1 MKKFI
6 LFIVVAFLT
15 FGANAAD
22 FIKAQKAIEKVTEMR
37 TQDKKQIKTSD
48 STEPTGGIGETITVY
63 VADSVDTDTLT
74 SKINDG
80 ANVQVLK
87 FEKLPE
93 PEKEWYEKTWV
104 VYLMMGMLIVALF
117 LAIMATVGGADEKEV
132 KRDIIKSVR
141 GEIDDRIRLSSQ
153 SMSGNSS
160 INDLTKKTRELTDK
174 MNDMRDEIELLKQH
188 QSSATT
194 QQNAGNHQ
202 NFGEALRP
210 KEVKLY
216 ATVLDENTLMNVGI
230 VKSSKLPFVISLKS
244 NSDNE
249 GTYEIINDQET
260 QQRWLQNSD
269 MQRCCVKVGNGNTIV
284 SQVPGKVA
292 VDRQSGK
299 ATITV
304 KAKIYIK

>member
-1 MKKFI
+1 MKKLI

-22 FIKAQKAIEKVTEMR
+22 SIKAQKAIEKVKEMR
-37 TQDKKQIKTSD
+37 KQDEKQIKTND

-63 VADSVDTDTLT
+63 VADSVDTD
-74 SKINDG
+74 KINDG

-104 VYLMMGMLIVALF
+104 VYLMMGMLIVALI
-117 LAIMATVGGADEKEV
+117 LAIMATVGGTDEEDV
-132 KRDIIKSVR
+132 KRDIIKRVR

-160 INDLTKKTRELTDK
+160 INDLTRKTRELTDK
-174 MNDMRDEIELLKQH
+174 MNDMRDEVELLKQH

-194 QQNAGNHQ
+194 QQNAGNNQ

-216 ATVLDENTLMNVGI
+216 ATALDENTLMNVGT

-249 GTYEIINDQET
+249 GTYEIINDPET
-260 QQRWLQNSD
+260 QQRWLHNSD
-269 MQRCCVKVGNGNTIV
+269 MQRCCIKVGNGNTIV
-284 SQVPGKVA
+284 RQVPGKVT

-304 KAKIYIK
+304 KAQIYIK

>member
-22 FIKAQKAIEKVTEMR
+22 SIKAQKAIEKVKEMR
-37 TQDKKQIKTSD
+37 KQDKKQIKTND

-63 VADSVDTDTLT
+63 VADSVDTDALT
-74 SKINDG
+74 FKINDG

-174 MNDMRDEIELLKQH
+174 MNDMRDEVELLKQH

-216 ATVLDENTLMNVGI
+216 ATVLDENNLMN
-230 VKSSKLPFVISLKS
+230 L
-244 NSDNE
+244 
-249 GTYEIINDQET
+249 
-260 QQRWLQNSD
+260 
-269 MQRCCVKVGNGNTIV
+269 
-284 SQVPGKVA
+284 
-292 VDRQSGK
+292 
-299 ATITV
+299 
-304 KAKIYIK
+304 

>member
-22 FIKAQKAIEKVTEMR
+22 SIKAQKAIEKVKEMR
-37 TQDKKQIKTSD
+37 KQYKKQIKTND
-48 STEPTGGIGETITVY
+48 SKEPTGGIGETITVY
-63 VADSVDTDTLT
+63 VADSVDTF
-74 SKINDG
+74 KINDG

-104 VYLMMGMLIVALF
+104 VYLMMGMLIVALI

-174 MNDMRDEIELLKQH
+174 MNDMRDEVDLLKQH

-194 QQNAGNHQ
+194 QQNVGNHQ

-216 ATVLDENTLMNVGI
+216 ATVLDENTLMNVGT

-249 GTYEIINDQET
+249 GTYEIINDSET

-269 MQRCCVKVGNGNTIV
+269 MQRCCVKVGNGNAIV
-284 SQVPGKVA
+284 RQVPGKVT

-304 KAKIYIK
+304 KAQIYIK

>member
-22 FIKAQKAIEKVTEMR
+22 SIKAQKAIEKVKEMR
-37 TQDKKQIKTSD
+37 KQDKKQIKTND
-48 STEPTGGIGETITVY
+48 SKEPTGGIGETITVY
-63 VADSVDTDTLT
+63 VADSVDTF
-74 SKINDG
+74 KINDG

-174 MNDMRDEIELLKQH
+174 MNDMRDEVELLKQH

-216 ATVLDENTLMNVGI
+216 ATVLDENTLMNVGT

-249 GTYEIINDQET
+249 GTYEIINDSET

-269 MQRCCVKVGNGNTIV
+269 MQRCCVKVGNGNAIV
-284 SQVPGKVA
+284 SQVPGKVT

-304 KAKIYIK
+304 KAEIYIK

>member
-15 FGANAAD
+15 FGANAAELTEAR
-22 FIKAQKAIEKVTEMR
+22 KAVERVKQLCKEV
-37 TQDKKQIKTSD
+37 KKQIKTKD
-48 STEPTGGIGETITVY
+48 PTEPTGGIGETITVY
-63 VADSVDTDTLT
+63 VADSVDTDALT

-93 PEKEWYEKTWV
+93 PEQKWYESSWV

-117 LAIMATVGGADEKEV
+117 LAIMATVGGADEEDV
-132 KRDIIKSVR
+132 KRDIIKRVR

-174 MNDMRDEIELLKQH
+174 MNDMRDEVELLKQH

-216 ATVLDENTLMNVGI
+216 ATVLDENTLMNVGT

-284 SQVPGKVA
+284 SQVPGKVT

-304 KAKIYIK
+304 KAKIHIK

>member
-1 MKKFI
+1 MKKLI

-15 FGANAAD
+15 FGANAAELTEAR
-22 FIKAQKAIEKVTEMR
+22 KAVESVKKQCEEV
-37 TQDKKQIKTSD
+37 KKQIKTKD
-48 STEPTGGIGETITVY
+48 SAEPTGGIGETITVY
-63 VADSVDTDTLT
+63 VADSVDTGALT
-74 SKINDG
+74 FNG

-104 VYLMMGMLIVALF
+104 VYLMMGMLIVALI

-174 MNDMRDEIELLKQH
+174 MNDMRDEVELLKQH

-216 ATVLDENTLMNVGI
+216 ATVLDENTLMNVGT

-249 GTYEIINDQET
+249 GTYEIINDPET

-284 SQVPGKVA
+284 SQVPGKVT

>member
-22 FIKAQKAIEKVTEMR
+22 SIKAQKAIEKVKEMR
-37 TQDKKQIKTSD
+37 KQDKKQIKTKD

-63 VADSVDTDTLT
+63 VADSVDTDAL
-74 SKINDG
+74 NDG

-160 INDLTKKTRELTDK
+160 INDLTKKTRELNDK
-174 MNDMRDEIELLKQH
+174 MNDMRDEVELLKQH

-216 ATVLDENTLMNVGI
+216 ATVLDENTLMNVGT

-284 SQVPGKVA
+284 SQVPGKVT

>member
-1 MKKFI
+1 MKKLI

-22 FIKAQKAIEKVTEMR
+22 SIKAQKAIEKVKEMR
-37 TQDKKQIKTSD
+37 KQDKKQIKTND

-63 VADSVDTDTLT
+63 VADSVDTV
-74 SKINDG
+74 KINDG

-141 GEIDDRIRLSSQ
+141 DEIDDRIRLSSQ

-174 MNDMRDEIELLKQH
+174 MNDMRDEVELLKQH

-216 ATVLDENTLMNVGI
+216 ATVLDENTLMNVGT

-284 SQVPGKVA
+284 SQVPGKVT

>member
-15 FGANAAD
+15 LGANAAD
-22 FIKAQKAIEKVTEMR
+22 SITAQKAIEKVKEMR
-37 TQDKKQIKTSD
+37 KQDKKQIKTND

-63 VADSVDTDTLT
+63 VADSVDTDF
-74 SKINDG
+74 KINGG

-132 KRDIIKSVR
+132 TRDIIKRVR

-174 MNDMRDEIELLKQH
+174 MNDMRDEVELLKQH

-216 ATVLDENTLMNVGI
+216 ATVLDENTLMNVGT

-284 SQVPGKVA
+284 SQVPGKVTA
-292 VDRQSGK
+292 DRQSGK

>member
-22 FIKAQKAIEKVTEMR
+22 SIKAQKAIEKVKEMR
-37 TQDKKQIKTSD
+37 KQDKKQIKTND

-63 VADSVDTDTLT
+63 VADSVDTF
-74 SKINDG
+74 KINDG

-174 MNDMRDEIELLKQH
+174 MNDMRDEVELLKQH

-194 QQNAGNHQ
+194 QQNVGNHQ

-216 ATVLDENTLMNVGI
+216 ATVLDENTLMNVGT

-269 MQRCCVKVGNGNTIV
+269 MQRCCIKVGNGNTIV
-284 SQVPGKVA
+284 RQVPGKVT

-304 KAKIYIK
+304 KAQIYIK

>member
-22 FIKAQKAIEKVTEMR
+22 SIKAQIAIEKVKEMR
-37 TQDKKQIKTSD
+37 KQDKKQIETND

-63 VADSVDTDTLT
+63 VADSVDTF
-74 SKINDG
+74 KINDG

-132 KRDIIKSVR
+132 KRDIIKRVR

-174 MNDMRDEIELLKQH
+174 MNDMRDEVELLKQH

-194 QQNAGNHQ
+194 QQNAVNHQ

-216 ATVLDENTLMNVGI
+216 ATVLDENTLMNVGT

-284 SQVPGKVA
+284 SQVPGKVI

>member
-1 MKKFI
+1 MKKLI

-22 FIKAQKAIEKVTEMR
+22 SIKAQKAIEKVKEMR
-37 TQDKKQIKTSD
+37 KQDEKQIKAND

-63 VADSVDTDTLT
+63 VADSVDTF
-74 SKINDG
+74 KINDG
-80 ANVQVLK
+80 ANVPVLK

-117 LAIMATVGGADEKEV
+117 LAIMATVGGADEEEV
-132 KRDIIKSVR
+132 KRDIIKRVR

-174 MNDMRDEIELLKQH
+174 MNDMRDEVELLKQH

-216 ATVLDENTLMNVGI
+216 ATVLDENTLMNVGT

-284 SQVPGKVA
+284 SQVPGKVT

>member
-1 MKKFI
+1 MKKLI

-15 FGANAAD
+15 FGANAAELTEAR
-22 FIKAQKAIEKVTEMR
+22 KAVESVKKQCEEV
-37 TQDKKQIKTSD
+37 KKQIKTKD
-48 STEPTGGIGETITVY
+48 PTEPTGGIGETITVY
-63 VADSVDTDTLT
+63 VTDSVDTDTLT
-74 SKINDG
+74 FNDG
-80 ANVQVLK
+80 AKVQVLK

-93 PEKEWYEKTWV
+93 PEREWYEKTWV
-104 VYLMMGMLIVALF
+104 VYLMMGMLIVALI
-117 LAIMATVGGADEKEV
+117 LAIMAAFVGGADEKEV
-132 KRDIIKSVR
+132 DRM
-141 GEIDDRIRLSSQ
+141 IDEKISQSSQ
-153 SMSGNSS
+153 SSKNPQLMSVNNS
-160 INDLTKKTRELTDK
+160 INNLTRKTRELTDK
-174 MNDMRDEIELLKQH
+174 MNDMRDEVDLLKQH

-194 QQNAGNHQ
+194 QQNVGNHQ

-216 ATVLDENTLMNVGI
+216 ATVLDENTLMNVGT

-269 MQRCCVKVGNGNTIV
+269 MQRCCIKVGNGNTIV
-284 SQVPGKVA
+284 RQVPGKVT

-304 KAKIYIK
+304 KAQIYIK

>member
-1 MKKFI
+1 MKKLI

-15 FGANAAD
+15 FGANAAELTEAR
-22 FIKAQKAIEKVTEMR
+22 KAVESVKKQCEEV
-37 TQDKKQIKTSD
+37 KKQIKTKD
-48 STEPTGGIGETITVY
+48 PTEPTGGIGETITVY
-63 VADSVDTDTLT
+63 VTDSVDTDTLT
-74 SKINDG
+74 FNDG
-80 ANVQVLK
+80 AKVQVLK

-104 VYLMMGMLIVALF
+104 VYLMMGMLIVALI
-117 LAIMATVGGADEKEV
+117 LAIMAAFVGGADEKEV
-132 KRDIIKSVR
+132 DRM
-141 GEIDDRIRLSSQ
+141 IDEKISQSSQ
-153 SMSGNSS
+153 SSKNPQLMSVNNS
-160 INDLTKKTRELTDK
+160 INNLTRKTRELTDK
-174 MNDMRDEIELLKQH
+174 MNDMRDEVDLLKQH

-194 QQNAGNHQ
+194 QQNVGNHQ

-216 ATVLDENTLMNVGI
+216 ATVLDENTLMNVGT

-269 MQRCCVKVGNGNTIV
+269 MQRCCIKVGNENTIV
-284 SQVPGKVA
+284 RQVPGKVT

-304 KAKIYIK
+304 KAQIYIK

>member
-15 FGANAAD
+15 LGANAAD
-22 FIKAQKAIEKVTEMR
+22 SIKAQKAIEKVKEMR
-37 TQDKKQIKTSD
+37 KQDKKQIKTND

-63 VADSVDTDTLT
+63 LADSVDTDF
-74 SKINDG
+74 KINDG

-132 KRDIIKSVR
+132 TRDIIKRVR

-174 MNDMRDEIELLKQH
+174 MNDMRDEVELLKQH

-216 ATVLDENTLMNVGI
+216 ATVLDENTLMNVGT

-284 SQVPGKVA
+284 SQVPGKVT

>member
-1 MKKFI
+1 MKKLI

-15 FGANAAD
+15 FGANAAKSESKGD
-22 FIKAQKAIEKVTEMR
+22 AIKFSKEKATDTEMA
-37 TQDKKQIKTSD
+37 TIPD
-48 STEPTGGIGETITVY
+48 TITVY
-63 VADSVDTDTLT
+63 VADSVDTDALT
-74 SKINDG
+74 FNDG
-80 ANVQVLK
+80 AKVHVLK

-104 VYLMMGMLIVALF
+104 VYLMMGMLIVALI
-117 LAIMATVGGADEKEV
+117 LAIMAAFVGDADEKEV
-132 KRDIIKSVR
+132 KRDIIKRVR

-174 MNDMRDEIELLKQH
+174 MNDMRDEVELLKQH

-216 ATVLDENTLMNVGI
+216 ATVLDENTLMNVGT

-269 MQRCCVKVGNGNTIV
+269 MQRCCVKVVNGNTIV
-284 SQVPGKVA
+284 SQVPGKVI

>member
-1 MKKFI
+1 MKKLI

-15 FGANAAD
+15 FGANATENAAD
-22 FIKAQKAIEKVTEMR
+22 TAVAQETKDKQVEKPSKPSSPT
-37 TQDKKQIKTSD
+37 KPTS
-48 STEPTGGIGETITVY
+48 GIGDTITVY
-63 VADSVDTDTLT
+63 VADSVGPDALI
-74 SKINDG
+74 KINDG
-80 ANVQVLK
+80 ANAPVLK
-87 FEKLPE
+87 YEKLPA
-93 PEKEWYEKTWV
+93 PEKKWYETTWV
-104 VYLMMGMLIVALF
+104 VYLMMGMLIVALI
-117 LAIMATVGGADEKEV
+117 LAIMANLGGVDEKDV
-132 KRDIIKSVR
+132 KRDMIK
-141 GEIDDRIRLSSQ
+141 EIDDRIRQTSQ
-153 SMSGNSS
+153 SMSGSSS
-160 INDLTKKTRELTDK
+160 IHDLSINNLKKQTQELTDK
-174 MNDMRDEIELLKQH
+174 MTAMCDEVEQLKQH

-202 NFGEALRP
+202 GFGEALRP

-216 ATVLDENTLMNVGI
+216 ATALDENTLMNVDTA
-230 VKSSKLPFVISLKS
+230 KSSKHSFVISLKS

-284 SQVPGKVA
+284 SQVPGKVT

>member
-1 MKKFI
+1 MKKLI

-15 FGANAAD
+15 FGANAAKSESKGD
-22 FIKAQKAIEKVTEMR
+22 SIKFSKGKATDTEMA
-37 TQDKKQIKTSD
+37 TI
-48 STEPTGGIGETITVY
+48 PGTITVY
-63 VADSVDTDTLT
+63 VADSVDTDALT
-74 SKINDG
+74 FKINDG

-93 PEKEWYEKTWV
+93 PEQKWYESSWV

-132 KRDIIKSVR
+132 TRDIIKRVR

-174 MNDMRDEIELLKQH
+174 MNDMRDEVELLKQH

-216 ATVLDENTLMNVGI
+216 ATVLDENTLMNVGT

-284 SQVPGKVA
+284 SQVPGKVT

-304 KAKIYIK
+304 KAEIYIK

>member
-22 FIKAQKAIEKVTEMR
+22 FIKAQKAIEKV
-37 TQDKKQIKTSD
+37 
-48 STEPTGGIGETITVY
+48 
-63 VADSVDTDTLT
+63 T

-216 ATVLDENTLMNVGI
+216 ATVLDENTLMNVGT

>member
-1 MKKFI
+1 MKKLI

-15 FGANAAD
+15 FGANTAKSESKGD
-22 FIKAQKAIEKVTEMR
+22 SIKFSKEKATDTEMA
-37 TQDKKQIKTSD
+37 TIPD
-48 STEPTGGIGETITVY
+48 TITVY
-63 VADSVDTDTLT
+63 VTDSVDTDALF
-74 SKINDG
+74 KINDG

-104 VYLMMGMLIVALF
+104 VYLMMGMLIVALI

-160 INDLTKKTRELTDK
+160 INDLTRKTRELTDK
-174 MNDMRDEIELLKQH
+174 MNDMRDEVDLLKQH

-194 QQNAGNHQ
+194 QQNVGNHQ
-202 NFGEALRP
+202 SFGEALRP

-216 ATVLDENTLMNVGI
+216 ATVLDENTLMNVGT

-269 MQRCCVKVGNGNTIV
+269 MQRCCIKVGNGNTIV
-284 SQVPGKVA
+284 RQVPGKVT

-304 KAKIYIK
+304 KAQIYIK